1 MSIMLNSVN
10 QSLHTY
16 CNNSTASS
24 DSIRKI
30 ASGSKYPGAAY
41 GPASYAILQRT
52 YSRIGAVQQA
62 NANAQ
67 NSNAMLSTAAAAAG
81 NTVDMLSSLRS
92 NILEAANGTNAGS
105 DLSALQKSVDQTIAG
120 LDDNVASATYNGM
133 RLLDG
138 SKTTTVQSVDGYTNI
153 QLGDLTSQGLGLT
166 DNSGKS
172 TINLTDTSSL
182 GDALD
187 KVDSALNK
195 ALDQA
200 TTLGAAQQGLNYQSA
215 NLTTQQE
222 NLLASAS
229 TDGDTDIAAEATKK
243 ATSDTLGQTA
253 LWAIKQGL
261 QNFNQQTMG
270 ALGGI
275 NNHSRGAALKML
287 M

>member
-16 CNNSTASS
+16 RNNSTASS

-200 TTLGAAQQGLNYQSA
+200 A